1 MRLPK
6 GWKENDECVM
16 VFLKAKRKMKE
27 ILGTASSTASTTP
40 PLPET
45 ASDQPVLARHDPMR
59 LGNFLYKARF
69 FLEKDENKGRNFF
82 ALGKALVAC
91 GAARA
96 CKNFDDKDDFQV
108 INERSV
114 RLALVQWCRD
124 EQYGLQHFRYAH

>member
-1 MRLPK
+1 M
-6 GWKENDECVM
+6 
-16 VFLKAKRKMKE
+16 
-27 ILGTASSTASTTP
+27 LGAASPQIPCWYQIHGGSTIHGSYV
-40 PLPET
+40 PET